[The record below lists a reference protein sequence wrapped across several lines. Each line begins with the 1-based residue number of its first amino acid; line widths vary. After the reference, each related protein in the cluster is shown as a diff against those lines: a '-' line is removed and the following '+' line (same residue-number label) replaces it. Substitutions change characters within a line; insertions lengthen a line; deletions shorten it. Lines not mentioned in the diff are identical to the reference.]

1 MLEESKEPQ
10 SFKISCLNYQ
20 IATMGGRNS
29 GGGGERSGL
38 EFEAMVTGY
47 I

>member
-10 SFKISCLNYQ
+10 SFKIPWLNHQ
-20 IATMGGRNS
+20 ITTMGGRNS

-38 EFEAMVTGY
+38 GFEATVTGY